1 MVNETRIAILLGAAF
16 LPPIIYLIWIRSQEK
31 RGREPWGR
39 LMLVFGYGA
48 IISVILALIFSF
60 LLNGLLLDESFRYR
74 VYDLTE
80 FAPEALILAV
90 IVAPVVEEF
99 TKALGVRMGR
109 PHITEVEDGIVYGV
123 AAGLGFSATE
133 NLFYELAALA
143 EGGEQAALV
152 TVALRSITSVFLHAT
167 ATGIV
172 GYGMAKMYLG
182 DGNAIEVFGYYIW
195 AVLLHAAFNLI
206 ASLQLLYAVLFLIVV
221 SFIAIRWTA
230 NRIRAHDTQNAQASS
245 SWGR

>member
-1 MVNETRIAILLGAAF
+1 MVNETRIAVLLGAAF
-16 LPPIIYLIWIRSQEK
+16 LPPLIYLMWIRAQEK

-39 LMLVFGYGA
+39 LLLVFGYGA
-48 IISVILALIFSF
+48 IVSVILAIIFSVLLNEF
-60 LLNGLLLDESFRYR
+60 LLGDVFRAR

-80 FAPEALILAV
+80 FAPQALILAIV
-90 IVAPVVEEF
+90 VAPVVEEF
-99 TKALGVRMGR
+99 TKALGVRIGR
-109 PHITEVEDGIVYGV
+109 PMITEVEDGIVYGV

-152 TVALRSITSVFLHAT
+152 TVALRSITSSFLHAT

-172 GYGMAKMYLG
+172 GYGMAKRYLG
-182 DGNAIEVFGYYIW
+182 DGSGIEVFGYYVW

-206 ASLQLLYAVLFLIVV
+206 ASLQLLYGVLFLIVV

-230 NRIRAHDTQNAQASS
+230 NRIRAYDTTHQQTSP
-245 SWGR
+245 WGR